1 MKKTLFCSTLLL
13 LLAIFFSHDCQAIPP
28 QSVVL
33 PGIDEVQMKARFAE
47 SDMQP
52 LEGIW
57 YYPNEEMTLAIEKWN
72 GEQNIGY
79 RIILLASN
87 DLELLPGTVIGF
99 IAGSAVDNKYRLW
112 LYSERSKLTLKTPME
127 CVATL
132 NGDGTSFTFDPP
144 RWKVKTRVN
153 IARFLP
159 SIFGRISVTPEKEEE
174 KLPVGFKKTFPANGN
189 GSVFNEIRYL

>member
-1 MKKTLFCSTLLL
+1 MTIRLFHFLCLL
-13 LLAIFFSHDCQAIPP
+13 LLAFPLQAAALPQ

-33 PGIDEVQMKARFAE
+33 PGIDEQKMRARFAE

-57 YYPNEEMTLAIEKWN
+57 YYPNEEMTLAIEKWK

-87 DLELLPGTVIGF
+87 DLELMPGTVIGYV
-99 IAGSAVDNKYRLW
+99 AASAVDSKYQLW
-112 LYSERSKLTLKTPME
+112 LYSERSHVTLSSPLQ

-132 NGDGTSFTFDPP
+132 NAEGTSFTFDAPHW
-144 RWKVKTRVN
+144 RVKVRVN
-153 IARFLP
+153 FARFLP
-159 SIFGRISVTPEKEEE
+159 SIFRGISIIPEKVEE
-174 KLPVGFKKTFPANGN
+174 KLPVGFRKVFPANGN
-189 GSVFNEIRYL
+189 GNSFNEIRYL